1 MVVKEES
8 EVESVCESPQ
18 GGGSPASYSSSSPA
32 KKEKVEIKEER
43 DPKRQRITKG
53 NEAE

>member
-1 MVVKEES
+1 MVKEES

-32 KKEKVEIKEER
+32 KKVEYDIGLLYSS
-43 DPKRQRITKG
+43 ISF
-53 NEAE
+53 